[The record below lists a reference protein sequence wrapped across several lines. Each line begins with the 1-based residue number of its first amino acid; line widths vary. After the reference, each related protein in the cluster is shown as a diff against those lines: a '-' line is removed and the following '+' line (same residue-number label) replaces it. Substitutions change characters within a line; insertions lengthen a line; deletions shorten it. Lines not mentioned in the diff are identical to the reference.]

1 MKTLHHIPHLKKL
14 VAVAMTA
21 LLLIPQ
27 AEMQAARLK
36 DIATI
41 EGVSGTQVIGYGL
54 VTGLANS
61 GDTQRS
67 TFTIQSVTSMLKRFG
82 ITVPQTNLRTR
93 NVAAV
98 MVTATVPTFLKPG
111 AKFDIQVSSMGDAES
126 LQGGVLLMTP
136 LSAADGAVMAMAQGA
151 LVVGGYN
158 ISSLGSKVGRNSV
171 TMARIPSGA
180 ILEQEIPGKFV
191 NNQQIR
197 ILLRDPDFTTANRT
211 AQVINSRVPVV
222 ANGATA
228 LDAGTIEVKLPQG
241 ITQPQTMELITAIEA
256 LDITTDQIAKVVINE
271 RTGTIVVGGNVRIL
285 PAVIAQGGLDIQV
298 QRNVMISQPPPFSG
312 GSTQT
317 AETANVQAQE
327 EMNPPV
333 AFQVDGATVQ
343 DMARALTALKVSPRD
358 LIAIFQALK
367 EAGALQ
373 GELVIQ

>member
-1 MKTLHHIPHLKKL
+1 MKMNSSGIVFKKIFAAMLIASLL
-14 VAVAMTA
+14 VPTA
-21 LLLIPQ
+21 DV
-27 AEMQAARLK
+27 QAARLK

-61 GDTQRS
+61 GDSQRS
-67 TFTIQSVTSMLKRFG
+67 TFTVQSVTSMLKRFG

-98 MVTATVPTFLKPG
+98 MVTATAPSFLKKG
-111 AKFDIQVSSMGDAES
+111 AKFDVHISSMGDAES

-136 LSAADGAVMAMAQGA
+136 LSGSDGAVLAMAQGP
-151 LVVGGYN
+151 LLVGGYN
-158 ISSLGSKVGRNSV
+158 VSSLGSKVGRNSV
-171 TMARIPSGA
+171 TNARIPSGA
-180 ILEQEIPGKFV
+180 ILEQEIPGTFV
-191 NNQQIR
+191 KNQQIR
-197 ILLRDPDFTTANRT
+197 ILLRNPDFTTANRT
-211 AQVINSRVPVV
+211 AQALNTQISAI

-228 LDAGTIEVKLPQG
+228 IDAGTIEIKLQG
-241 ITQPQTMELITAIEA
+241 GETPAQVMELIASIEV
-256 LDITTDQIAKVVINE
+256 LEITTDQIAKVVINE

-298 QRNVMISQPPPFSG
+298 QRNVSISQPAPFSNG
-312 GSTQT
+312 TTQT

-327 EMNPPV
+327 EMNPPQ
-333 AFQVDGATVQ
+333 AFEVQGATVQ
-343 DMARALTALKVSPRD
+343 DMAKALAALKVSPRD

-373 GELVIQ
+373 GELVVQ